1 MLTTNENERLTQVGP
16 GTPMGELFRRY
27 WHPIAATGE
36 LAERP
41 TKSIRLLGEDLVLYK
56 DRSGTYGLIDALCPH
71 RRVDLSYGI
80 PEEQG
85 LRCMYHG
92 WMFDETGQCV
102 EQPFEE
108 TVHPSRVSRPGA
120 EPGSREAVDKA
131 GGFKEKVKT
140 KAYPVE
146 ELGGVLLA
154 YMGPAPAPLVPRW
167 DLFVMDNVV
176 RDVGVTVLPCN
187 WLQCMENSLDPV
199 HVEWLHAYYTNALL
213 DPNGRADIPQR
224 PQLEP
229 WRVRQHGTI
238 SFDLFEHGIIKR
250 RTFKASPG
258 DAGTTT
264 ADPEWTSGHPIIFP
278 NILRVGSSFEY
289 RVPMDDTHTLHLV
302 FSVYA
307 MPPGVTAPTQETV
320 PYYDVPAVAED
331 GTCIVDYT
339 LGQDMMAWATQGP
352 IARRELEKL
361 GQSDVGIILFRK
373 LLHEQMAHV
382 ERGEDVMNTFRDA
395 EANSML
401 ALFQE
406 YAPGG
411 EVNRANL
418 WVRQASQYSPM
429 VPLVDKIY
437 EEAIG

>member
-1 MLTTNENERLTQVGP
+1 MLTTTENERLTQVGP

-36 LAERP
+36 LVERP

-80 PEEQG
+80 PEENG

-92 WMFDETGQCV
+92 WMFNETGQCV

-108 TVHPSRVSRPGA
+108 TVHPDGR
-120 EPGSREAVDKA
+120 
-131 GGFKEKVKT
+131 FKEKVKT
-140 KAYPVE
+140 KAYPVQ

-167 DLFVMDNVV
+167 DLFVWDNVM

-224 PQLEP
+224 EQLAP

-258 DAGTTT
+258 DPGTTV
-264 ADPEWTSGHPIIFP
+264 ADPEWTSGHPIVFP
-278 NILRVGSSFEY
+278 NMLRVGSSFEY

-302 FSVYA
+302 FSAYA
-307 MPPGVTAPTQETV
+307 MPPGVTAPVQETV
-320 PYYDVPAVAED
+320 PHYDVPAVAED
-331 GTCIVDYT
+331 GRCIVDYT

-373 LLHEQMAHV
+373 LLHEQMEIAA
-382 ERGEDVMNTFRDA
+382 RGEDVMNTFRDSA
-395 EANSML
+395 ENQTL
-401 ALFQE
+401 ELFQE
-406 YAPGG
+406 YSPGG
-411 EVNRANL
+411 EINRENL
-418 WVRQASQYSPM
+418 WVRQASQYSPV
-429 VPLVDKIY
+429 VPEVDKMY
-437 EEAIG
+437 ADALE